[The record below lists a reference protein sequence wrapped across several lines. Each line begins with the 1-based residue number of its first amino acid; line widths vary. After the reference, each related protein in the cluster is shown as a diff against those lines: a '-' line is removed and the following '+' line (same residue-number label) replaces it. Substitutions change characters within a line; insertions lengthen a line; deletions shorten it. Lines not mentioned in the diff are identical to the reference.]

1 VSPIYSGL
9 HRQTQLRHVVLEL
22 HNSGRS
28 SFGIPEEKDDKL
40 VKTRVHWIRIPSL
53 LILYKYKLHL

>member
-1 VSPIYSGL
+1 M
-9 HRQTQLRHVVLEL
+9 
-22 HNSGRS
+22 S
-28 SFGIPEEKDDKL
+28 SSSYTTPDAIRFGIPEEKDDKL